1 MELMLANYIYVV
13 LVTFFFARSLLLFA
27 HELCEEQETK
37 ETTAKTK
44 KQKKLN
50 SHFNQFSYLSSFAI
64 EGILHPLDS
73 FLTQLKGNFVS
84 LRP

>member
-44 KQKKLN
+44 KKKLN
-50 SHFNQFSYLSSFAI
+50 SHLNQFSYLSSFAI